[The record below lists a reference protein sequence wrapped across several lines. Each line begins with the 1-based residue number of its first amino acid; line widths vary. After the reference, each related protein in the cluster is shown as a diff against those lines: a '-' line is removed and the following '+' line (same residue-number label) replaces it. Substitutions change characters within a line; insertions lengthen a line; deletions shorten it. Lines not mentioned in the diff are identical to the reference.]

1 MKNSENHIVHLMR
14 IDPERAV
21 RRMYDSYS
29 SALYGV
35 LLKMTVKEH
44 LAQEALQDAFV
55 KIFHNCHKYDE
66 KKSKLFTWMLR
77 IARNA
82 AIDRLRKE
90 NRIKEDHWEEGS
102 HNHLWSERPVSSEY
116 FDLPGHVQSLAPKY
130 SSVIELFYLN
140 GYTHQE
146 TSEALEL
153 PLGTVKTRIRAGLDK
168 LRKIYSVEMIAF
180 ILTYYII

>member
-1 MKNSENHIVHLMR
+1 MKNSENHIVALMQTN
-14 IDPERAV
+14 PERAIE
-21 RRMYDSYS
+21 RMYDNYS

-35 LLKMTVKEH
+35 LLKMVVKEH
-44 LAQEALQDAFV
+44 LAKEALQDAFI
-55 KIFHNCHKYDE
+55 KIYHNCDKYDAG
-66 KKSKLFTWMLR
+66 KSKLFTWMLR

-90 NRIKEDHWEEGS
+90 NRRREDQWEEGS
-102 HNHLWSERPVSSEY
+102 HNHLWSERPVASEY
-116 FDLPGHVQSLAPKY
+116 FDLPGHVQSLSPKY

-168 LRKIYSVEMIAF
+168 LRKIYRIEMIAF
-180 ILTYYII
+180 ILTIIII